1 MTGRASALMRSG
13 RQNNS
18 RSGTVLLEVV
28 LALALFVAAAT
39 IITSGMNAS
48 VQAVH
53 KLRLNTHAMNLAIS
67 VMSEVQMH
75 ARPLSSV
82 GPEPFEPPFEKW
94 SWTLEVND
102 LESGPLDTDAMKK
115 VEVIVRNNEEGVVHR
130 LTQLFRAADV
140 AEESAQPQTAV
151 KKAVEKGGQ
160 RETQP

>member
-1 MTGRASALMRSG
+1 MTGRANDSMRSG
-13 RQNNS
+13 LKQRVQTQ
-18 RSGTVLLEVV
+18 GTVLLEVV

-48 VQAVH
+48 VQAVQR
-53 KLRLNTHAMNLAIS
+53 LRMNTHAINLAIS

-82 GPEPFEPPFEKW
+82 GPDLFEPPFEKW
-94 SWTLEVND
+94 SWAIQVSD

-140 AEESAQPQTAV
+140 AEESTQAQAPT
-151 KKAVEKGGQ
+151 KKAVEK
-160 RETQP
+160 TPSSFP